1 MRARKLCGKASAIL
15 PIVLPLFWVAASMVS
30 NCSNVRAQAP
40 EYGGPVSQLT
50 PTSEVTY
57 TSGRDPASQSHQ
69 GRGTVPQIP
78 LTLKQTVDLALRQN
92 PRRVIARILVD
103 ESLKDKDIA
112 RSALL
117 PQAEVEA
124 RQAIIRFNAQS
135 IIDLPKIGIGAEPL
149 RIGPFQSMTGGAV
162 FSQQLLNFGLIR
174 RFQVSR
180 EGVKAAKYDES
191 SVRESVTAAVVTQYL
206 AALESYANTKA
217 VEARVKL
224 AERLYQQATRLEKT
238 GVGTTIDALRARV
251 ELQNEKQQLLDAQ
264 TAQKAAIYALAE
276 ILNLPRNEE
285 PQPIDTMQFYKIPTF
300 DQQHLIDQA
309 LANRPE
315 MKALLSRE
323 RKADLARKAA
333 SEQRLP
339 TLTFSGFYEYQA
351 RRLSTGEPGY
361 TYAFT
366 LNVPLW
372 TSGRIHAEM
381 ARASLES
388 KRLEE
393 EHQNLED
400 AIERQVKTALDQ
412 LQAARNAVEVAN
424 LGLKLAQDVVARA
437 ERRFEAGVTTNIEV
451 ITAQDDLARA
461 DDNQIK
467 ALYRFNQA
475 RADLARAEGDAEAV
489 YGR

>member
-1 MRARKLCGKASAIL
+1 MQVCKLRGKSAPYVMVYL
-15 PIVLPLFWVAASMVS
+15 VLFWAGFCLIS
-30 NCSNVRAQAP
+30 NCSDLRAQTTKFTGPPSQSTPDSEISPSPGGNPAP
-40 EYGGPVSQLT
+40 QNQLT
-50 PTSEVTY
+50 
-57 TSGRDPASQSHQ
+57 SG
-69 GRGTVPQIP
+69 GIIKIP
-78 LTLKQTVDLALRQN
+78 LTLKQTVGLALRQN
-92 PRRVIARILVD
+92 PRRVISRIMVD
-103 ESLKDKDIA
+103 ESVQAKDVA

-117 PQAEVEA
+117 PQAEVQA
-124 RQAIIRFNAQS
+124 RQAIVRFNAQS
-135 IIDLPKIGIGAEPL
+135 IIDLPKIGLGNEPL
-149 RIGPFQSMTGGAV
+149 RIGPFQSITGGAV
-162 FSQQLLNFGLIR
+162 FSQQLLNLGLIR
-174 RFQVSR
+174 RFQISR
-180 EGVKAAKYDES
+180 EGVKAAKFDES
-191 SVRESVTAAVVTQYL
+191 SVLERVTAVVVTQYL
-206 AALESYANTKA
+206 AVLAGAANTKA
-217 VEARVKL
+217 AEARVKL

-238 GVGTTIDALRARV
+238 GVGTTVDTLRARV

-264 TAQKAAIYALAE
+264 TAENSAIYALAD

-285 PQPIDTMQFYKIPTF
+285 PQPTETMQFYEIPTF
-300 DQQHLIDQA
+300 DRQHLIGQA

-315 MKALLSRE
+315 TKALLSRE
-323 RKADLARKAA
+323 REAGLARKAT

-339 TLTFSGFYEYQA
+339 TLAFSGFYDYQA

-372 TSGRIHAEM
+372 TSGRIHAQM

-393 EHQNLED
+393 EREGLED
-400 AIERQVKTALDQ
+400 TIERQVKTALDR
-412 LQAARNAVEVAN
+412 LQTAHNAVEAAR
-424 LGLKLAQDVVARA
+424 LGLNLAHEVVARA

-467 ALYRFNQA
+467 ALYSFNQA
-475 RADLARAEGDAEAV
+475 RADLARAEGRAEDV

>member
-1 MRARKLCGKASAIL
+1 M
-15 PIVLPLFWVAASMVS
+15 
-30 NCSNVRAQAP
+30 NCSNVRAQTP
-40 EYGGPVSQLT
+40 EYGWPLSQ
-50 PTSEVTY
+50 PTSNSEVTY
-57 TSGRDPASQSHQ
+57 AAGRDPAPQSHH
-69 GRGTVPQIP
+69 GSGAVTKIP

-135 IIDLPKIGIGAEPL
+135 FIDLPKIGLGNEPL
-149 RIGPFQSMTGGAV
+149 RIGPFQSITGGAV
-162 FSQQLLNFGLIR
+162 FSQQLLNLGLIR
-174 RFQVSR
+174 RFQISR
-180 EGVKAAKYDES
+180 EGVKVAKFDES
-191 SVRESVTAAVVTQYL
+191 SVRERVTAAVVTQYL
-206 AALESYANTKA
+206 AILESDANTKA
-217 VEARVKL
+217 VEDRVEL
-224 AERLYQQATRLEKT
+224 AERLHQQATRLEKT
-238 GVGTTIDALRARV
+238 GVGTTIDTLRAQV

-264 TAQKAAIYALAE
+264 TTHHAVIYALAE
-276 ILNLPRNEE
+276 LLNLPRNDE
-285 PQPIDTMQFYKIPTF
+285 PQPTDTMQFYKIPAF
-300 DQQHLIDQA
+300 NQQHLIDQA
-309 LANRPE
+309 FANRPE

-323 RKADLARKAA
+323 REAELAHKAA

-412 LQAARNAVEVAN
+412 LQAARNAVDVAN

-451 ITAQDDLARA
+451 ITAQNDLARA